1 MTHCQRNSLN
11 YCHAFLNLKFV
22 GRRFYQIYG
31 ELSET
36 LAKCPA
42 RIQRKQ
48 NKIVQDSKN
57 RIEEY

>member
-11 YCHAFLNLKFV
+11 YCHAFLNLKLE
-22 GRRFYQIYG
+22 GKRFYQFYG

-42 RIQRKQ
+42 GIQRKQ